1 MTVLTTT
8 HKKDIQTILE
18 SEQFDTTFY
27 LANYPEVKH
36 SGLDPLVHYVAF
48 GYKEHKNPNATFNT
62 EIYQRLFSKII
73 AKNENPFAHYL
84 RNKTNTLFFEKGLL
98 QNYSHDILTKCLKK
112 LKNYALFDEEY
123 YKTLHKTVQFST
135 ISPTQHALLHGI
147 GEGRD
152 ILSPHRMAQYYGNQC
167 QKNLTYTPRPYTPQA
182 PQPRS
187 IGVFYHTEGNS
198 FIQELAQT
206 LATALQQSGLN
217 AQTMTEKTPLAR
229 KPELCIFCAPHEFF
243 FLDGSEEWKQEDIM
257 ARAIMFNTEQP
268 HTLWFTRGLIYCLM
282 AAGIMDLCVQSLPA
296 FAQFGVPVFHFDPL
310 PTPHKNT
317 LTNTDKQTALFRTLP
332 PAARHAAPPTTP
344 LAKRVFDISFF
355 GNISYK
361 REKFFAKHAS
371 FFAAYNCFLYYRKT
385 DGPLTTQ
392 GRYAILAHLPR
403 YIAEHSK
410 IFLNIHR
417 DDNHFFEWHRMVL
430 QGMAAG
436 AVVVSEE
443 CFPHP
448 LYKAGTHYLT
458 ETTRHMP
465 NLIEWL
471 LDTPEGQQEAEKVR
485 QNCFKLFSNK
495 TLIRSKKQD
504 LASYISSV
512 WAKQQ

>member
-1 MTVLTTT
+1 
-8 HKKDIQTILE
+8 
-18 SEQFDTTFY
+18 
-27 LANYPEVKH
+27 
-36 SGLDPLVHYVAF
+36 
-48 GYKEHKNPNATFNT
+48 
-62 EIYQRLFSKII
+62 
-73 AKNENPFAHYL
+73 
-84 RNKTNTLFFEKGLL
+84 
-98 QNYSHDILTKCLKK
+98 
-112 LKNYALFDEEY
+112 
-123 YKTLHKTVQFST
+123 
-135 ISPTQHALLHGI
+135 
-147 GEGRD
+147 
-152 ILSPHRMAQYYGNQC
+152 
-167 QKNLTYTPRPYTPQA
+167 
-182 PQPRS
+182 
-187 IGVFYHTEGNS
+187 
-198 FIQELAQT
+198 
-206 LATALQQSGLN
+206 
-217 AQTMTEKTPLAR
+217 
-229 KPELCIFCAPHEFF
+229 
-243 FLDGSEEWKQEDIM
+243 
-257 ARAIMFNTEQP
+257 
-268 HTLWFTRGLIYCLM
+268 
-282 AAGIMDLCVQSLPA
+282 
-296 FAQFGVPVFHFDPL
+296 
-310 PTPHKNT
+310 
-317 LTNTDKQTALFRTLP
+317 
-332 PAARHAAPPTTP
+332 AAPPTTP

-448 LYKAGTHYLT
+448 LYKAGTHYLI
-458 ETTRHMP
+458 ESTRHMP

-471 LDTPEGQQEAEKVR
+471 LDTPEGQQEAERVR
-485 QNCFKLFSNK
+485 QNCFKFFSNK

-512 WAKQQ
+512 WEKQQ